1 MRPLPHLEAGPE
13 SSAIFAQL
21 FISAALRLVSCQ
33 ADLYLSRMRLSKLKL
48 SGFKSF
54 VDPTTVI
61 FPSSLAGVVGPNGCG
76 KSNVIDAV
84 RWVMGESSAKHLR
97 GDSMADVIF
106 NGSTARKPVAQAS
119 VELVF
124 DNSDGGLGGQYA
136 NYSEIALRRQVSR
149 DGQSAYF
156 LNNARCRRRDIT
168 DIFLG
173 TGLGPRSY
181 SIIEQGMISRLIEAK
196 PEDLRVFFEEA
207 AGISKYKER
216 RRETENRIRH
226 THENLSRVS
235 DLREEIEKQLE
246 KLKRQ
251 ARSAERFKAL
261 RDQERRVKAEL
272 LTLRYQLLHEE
283 SGDRRK
289 LIQENETR
297 LQAVTAELRSVEA
310 ALEKGRESHIEAS
323 DCFNAVQGRY
333 YELGA
338 EVARVEQAIQHSKD
352 MRRNQQEELEKTGQ
366 AWNEVQAHIKVD
378 EQRLEQL
385 AGELANNE
393 PAREQARLQAQN
405 SREKR
410 EHAEQLMQV
419 WQSDW
424 DAFNERANE
433 ASQTAQVER
442 TRIDQLE
449 RHLIQLGQ
457 RQERIE
463 REQQQLDSGTLEA
476 EISEFEQQAGE
487 RQQHARQLQEQLQ
500 QLRSRIDEL
509 RDSTRNQQ
517 RELHDAQN
525 QQQALGGRRASLLA
539 LQQAAL
545 GEDEGVVKQ
554 WLAEHGLNEAPR
566 LAKQLDVDSGWE
578 RAVETV
584 LGFYLEAV
592 CVEAGDDLVD
602 ALAELKQGALS
613 LIDIRADVAVPPAV
627 SGTPL
632 TARVRAPWPLDG
644 LLAGVYAAESLSE
657 ALQLRTAL
665 KARESVV
672 TQDGIW
678 IGSNWVRVARD
689 EDARTG
695 VLERE
700 REINAL
706 EEKLK
711 EITNKVTGLEQG
723 LEVARG
729 ELQEVEARRE
739 ELQVEA
745 NQAHRQFSDA
755 RAQFDARR
763 VRLEQIHKRS
773 AALHKEASENSDQR
787 DEETAT
793 ADEARSRLHKAL
805 VTLDRMADEREQGVA
820 ERDRLRSGLN
830 EARLEAQRD
839 RDQAHELEL
848 RCRSQHTEQETTSQ
862 NLARM
867 RGQQVHLRQRRDGL
881 ERALTDS
888 DAPLQ
893 SMQEELAVQLQKRVE
908 VEAELREERRA
919 VEAIEHKLRE
929 DEQQRHR
936 KEEDTEKLRDR
947 VGQEKLAWQEI
958 KVRGETLLEQIAASG
973 FELSLLVE
981 ELDEEACVENW
992 EAEAERL
999 STRIH
1004 RLGPINLAAIK
1015 EYEEQSERKN
1025 YLDAQ
1030 HEDISAALETL
1041 ENAIRKIDR
1050 ETRTRFKETFD
1061 KVNSGVQAMFPRL
1074 FGGGH
1079 AYLEMTGDDLLDT
1092 GVTIMARPP
1101 GKRNSTIHLLSGGEK
1116 ALTAVAL
1123 VFSIFELNPSPFC
1136 MLDEVDAPLD
1146 DTNVGRFCD
1155 MVREMS
1161 ERVQFIFITHNKI
1174 TMDLANHLTG
1184 VTMHEPGV
1192 SRLVAVDVD
1201 EAVQL
1206 AAV

>member
-1 MRPLPHLEAGPE
+1 
-13 SSAIFAQL
+13 
-21 FISAALRLVSCQ
+21 
-33 ADLYLSRMRLSKLKL
+33 MRLSKLKL

-54 VDPTTVI
+54 VDPTIVI
-61 FPSSLAGVVGPNGCG
+61 FPSDLTGVVGPNGCG

-106 NGSTARKPVAQAS
+106 NGSTTRKPVAQAS

-136 NYSEIALRRQVSR
+136 KYSEIALRRQVSR

-181 SIIEQGMISRLIEAK
+181 SIIEQGMISRLIEAR

-226 THENLSRVS
+226 THDNLSRVN

-251 ARSAERFKAL
+251 ARSAERFKNL

-272 LTLRYQLLHEE
+272 LTLRYQVLHEE

-310 ALEKGRESHIEAS
+310 ALEKGREAHIETS
-323 DCFNAVQGRY
+323 DRFNTVQGRY

-352 MRRNQQEELEKTGQ
+352 TRRDQQEELGKTGQ

-385 AGELANNE
+385 ARELAENE
-393 PAREQARLQAQN
+393 PAREQARSCAQS

-410 EHAEQLMQV
+410 ERAEQLMQV

-424 DAFNERANE
+424 DAFNARANE

-442 TRIDQLE
+442 TRIDHLE
-449 RHLIQLGQ
+449 RHLMQLGQ

-463 REQQQLDSGTLEA
+463 QEQHQLDSRALEA
-476 EISEFEQQAGE
+476 EISEFEKQAGE
-487 RQQHARQLQEQLQ
+487 RQQQAQQLQEQLQ
-500 QLRSRIDEL
+500 RLRSRIDEL
-509 RDSTRNQQ
+509 RDLTRNQQ
-517 RELHDAQN
+517 RELHEAQN
-525 QQQALGGRRASLLA
+525 EQQTLGGRRASLLA

-545 GEDEGVVKQ
+545 GEGEGVVKQ
-554 WLAEHGLNEAPR
+554 WLEAQGLSEAPR

-592 CVEAGDDLVD
+592 CVDAGDELAD
-602 ALAELKQGALS
+602 ALAGIKQGALS
-613 LIDIRADVAVPPAV
+613 LIDTRAAV
-627 SGTPL
+627 SAPLAAGGTPL
-632 TARVRAPWPLDG
+632 TARVRAPWSLDG

-657 ALQLRTAL
+657 ALQLRAAL
-665 KARESVV
+665 KANESVV
-672 TQDGIW
+672 TEDGVW
-678 IGSNWVRVARD
+678 LGSGWLRVARD
-689 EDARTG
+689 EDAKAG
-695 VLERE
+695 VLGRE
-700 REINAL
+700 KEINRL
-706 EEKLK
+706 EEILK
-711 EITNKVTGLEQG
+711 VITDKITGLEQG
-723 LEVARG
+723 LEAARV

-763 VRLEQIHKRS
+763 VRLEQMHKRS
-773 AALHKEASENSDQR
+773 AALHKEASESSEQQ
-787 DEETAT
+787 DEETRT

-805 VTLDRMADEREQGVA
+805 AALDTMADEREQRAA

-830 EARLEAQRD
+830 DARLEAQRD
-839 RDQAHELEL
+839 RDQAHGLEL
-848 RCRSQHTEQETTSQ
+848 RCQSQHTEQETTSQ

-867 RGQQVHLRQRRDGL
+867 CGQQVHLQQRRDAL
-881 ERALTDS
+881 QRALLES
-888 DAPLQ
+888 DTPLK
-893 SMQEELAVQLQKRVE
+893 SMQEELAAQLQKRLE
-908 VEAELREERRA
+908 VEAALREERRE

-936 KEEDTEKLRDR
+936 KEADTQTLREQL
-947 VGQEKLAWQEI
+947 GQEKLAWQEI
-958 KVRGETLLEQIAASG
+958 KVRGETLLEQIVASG
-973 FELSLLVE
+973 FEVSLLVE
-981 ELDEEACVENW
+981 ELDEDASVENW

-999 STRIH
+999 SNRIQ
-1004 RLGPINLAAIK
+1004 RLGPINLAAIE

-1030 HEDISAALETL
+1030 YEDISTALETL

-1050 ETRTRFKETFD
+1050 ETRSRFKDTFD

-1146 DTNVGRFCD
+1146 DANVGRFCD

-1174 TMDLANHLTG
+1174 TMDLAKHLTG

>member
-1 MRPLPHLEAGPE
+1 
-13 SSAIFAQL
+13 
-21 FISAALRLVSCQ
+21 
-33 ADLYLSRMRLSKLKL
+33 MRLSKLKL

-54 VDPTTVI
+54 VDPTTVL

-181 SIIEQGMISRLIEAK
+181 SIIEQGMISRLIEAR

-226 THENLSRVS
+226 THENLSRVN
-235 DLREEIEKQLE
+235 DLREEIDKQLE

-251 ARSAERFKAL
+251 ARSAERFKSL

-272 LTLRYQLLHEE
+272 LALRYQVLHEE

-310 ALEKGRESHIEAS
+310 ALEKGREAHIEAS
-323 DCFNAVQGRY
+323 DRFNAVQGRY

-352 MRRNQQEELEKTGQ
+352 TRRNQQQELEKTGQ

-378 EQRLEQL
+378 EQRLELL
-385 AGELANNE
+385 AGELADNE
-393 PAREQARLQAQN
+393 PARERASSRAQD

-424 DAFNERANE
+424 DAFNARANE

-463 REQQQLDSGTLEA
+463 QEQQQLDSNALEA
-476 EISEFEQQAGE
+476 EISDFEKQAGE
-487 RQQHARQLQEQLQ
+487 RQQHAQQLQEQLQ

-525 QQQALGGRRASLLA
+525 EQQALGGRRASLLA

-545 GEDEGVVKQ
+545 GEGEGVVNQ
-554 WLAEHGLNEAPR
+554 WLGTQGLSEAPR

-584 LGFYLEAV
+584 LGFYLEGV

-613 LIDIRADVAVPPAV
+613 LIDTHAAV
-627 SGTPL
+627 SAPPTAGGTPL
-632 TARVRAPWPLDG
+632 TARVRAPWSLDG

-657 ALQLRTAL
+657 ALQLRATL
-665 KARESVV
+665 KAHESVV

-678 IGSNWVRVARD
+678 IGSSWLRVARD
-689 EDARTG
+689 EDARAG

-700 REINAL
+700 KEINRI
-706 EEKLK
+706 EDKLK
-711 EITNKVTGLEQG
+711 VITNTVTGLEQG
-723 LEVARG
+723 LEAARG

-773 AALHKEASENSDQR
+773 AALHKEASENSEQQ
-787 DEETAT
+787 DEETKT

-805 VTLDRMADEREQGVA
+805 VTLDSMADEREQRAA

-830 EARLEAQRD
+830 DTRLEAQRD

-848 RCRSQHTEQETTSQ
+848 RCQSQHTEQETTSH
-862 NLARM
+862 NLERM
-867 RGQQVHLRQRRDGL
+867 RGQQVHLRQRRDEL
-881 ERALTDS
+881 QLALTDS
-888 DAPLQ
+888 DTPLQ
-893 SMQEELAVQLQKRVE
+893 SMQEELAARLQKRLE
-908 VEAELREERRA
+908 IETELREERRG

-936 KEEDTEKLRDR
+936 KDDDTQKLREQL
-947 VGQEKLAWQEI
+947 GQEKLAWQEI
-958 KVRGETLLEQIAASG
+958 KVRGETLLEQIVASG
-973 FELSLLVE
+973 FELSRLVE
-981 ELDEEACVENW
+981 ELDEEARVEGW

-999 STRIH
+999 SNRIQ
-1004 RLGPINLAAIK
+1004 RLGPINLAAIE

-1030 HEDISAALETL
+1030 HEDISSALETL

>member
-1 MRPLPHLEAGPE
+1 
-13 SSAIFAQL
+13 
-21 FISAALRLVSCQ
+21 
-33 ADLYLSRMRLSKLKL
+33 MRLSKLKL

-124 DNSDGGLGGQYA
+124 DNNDGGLGGQYA
-136 NYSEIALRRQVSR
+136 NYGEIALRRQVSR

-216 RRETENRIRH
+216 RRETEKRIRH
-226 THENLSRVS
+226 THENLSRVN

-261 RDQERRVKAEL
+261 RDQERRVKAEVL
-272 LTLRYQLLHEE
+272 ALRYQVLHEE

-297 LQAVTAELRSVEA
+297 LQAVTAELRAVEA
-310 ALEKGRESHIEAS
+310 ALEKGREAHIETS
-323 DCFNAVQGRY
+323 DRFNAVQGRY

-352 MRRNQQEELEKTGQ
+352 TRRHQQEELEKTGQ

-385 AGELANNE
+385 ARELAEDE
-393 PAREQARLQAQN
+393 PARQQASSRAQN

-410 EHAEQLMQV
+410 ERAEQLMQA

-442 TRIDQLE
+442 TRIDHLE

-463 REQQQLDSGTLEA
+463 QEQQQLDSGALEA
-476 EISEFEQQAGE
+476 EISELEKQAGE
-487 RQQHARQLQEQLQ
+487 RQGHAQHLQEQLLR
-500 QLRSRIDEL
+500 LRSRIDEL
-509 RDSTRNQQ
+509 RDSTRTQQ

-525 QQQALGGRRASLLA
+525 EQQALGGRLASLQA

-545 GEDEGVVKQ
+545 GEDEGVVNQ
-554 WLAEHGLNEAPR
+554 WLEAQGLNEAPR

-613 LIDIRADVAVPPAV
+613 LIDTRSAVTAPPAA
-627 SGTPL
+627 SATPL
-632 TARVRAPWPLDG
+632 TAKVRAPWSLEG
-644 LLAGVYAAESLSE
+644 LLTGVYAADSLTE
-657 ALQLRTAL
+657 ALQLRATL
-665 KARESVV
+665 KAHESVV
-672 TQDGIW
+672 TADGIW
-678 IGSNWVRVARD
+678 IGSSWLRVARD
-689 EDARTG
+689 EDARAG

-700 REINAL
+700 KEINEL
-706 EEKLK
+706 EDKLK
-711 EITNKVTGLEQG
+711 KITEIVAGLEQG
-723 LEVARG
+723 LEAARG

-773 AALHKEASENSDQR
+773 AALHKEAGENSDQR
-787 DEETAT
+787 DEETRT

-805 VTLDRMADEREQGVA
+805 ATLDRMADEREQRAA
-820 ERDRLRSGLN
+820 ERDRLRSVLN
-830 EARLEAQRD
+830 ESRLEAQRD

-848 RCRSQHTEQETTSQ
+848 RCQSEQTEQETTSQ

-867 RGQQVHLRQRRDGL
+867 RGQQVHLQQRRDEL
-881 ERALTDS
+881 QQALTDN

-893 SMQEELAVQLQKRVE
+893 SMQEELATQLQKRLE
-908 VEAELREERRA
+908 VETELRAERRG

-936 KEEDTEKLRDR
+936 KDDDTQKLRDR
-947 VGQEKLAWQEI
+947 LGQEKLAWQEI
-958 KVRGETLLEQIAASG
+958 KVRGETLLEQIVASG

-981 ELDEEACVENW
+981 ELDEEASAENW
-992 EAEAERL
+992 EVEAERL

-1004 RLGPINLAAIK
+1004 RLGPINLAAIE

-1030 HEDISAALETL
+1030 HQDISAALETL

-1050 ETRTRFKETFD
+1050 ETRTRFKQTFD

-1146 DTNVGRFCD
+1146 DANVGRFCD

-1161 ERVQFIFITHNKI
+1161 ERVQFVFITHNKI

>member
-1 MRPLPHLEAGPE
+1 
-13 SSAIFAQL
+13 
-21 FISAALRLVSCQ
+21 
-33 ADLYLSRMRLSKLKL
+33 MRLSKLKL

-226 THENLSRVS
+226 THENLSRVN

-272 LTLRYQLLHEE
+272 LALRYQVLHEE

-310 ALEKGRESHIEAS
+310 ALEKGREAHIEAS
-323 DCFNAVQGRY
+323 DRFNAVQGRY

-352 MRRNQQEELEKTGQ
+352 TRRNQQEELEKTGQ

-378 EQRLEQL
+378 EQRLELL
-385 AGELANNE
+385 AGELAENE
-393 PAREQARLQAQN
+393 PAREQASLRAQD
-405 SREKR
+405 SRGKR
-410 EHAEQLMQV
+410 EHAEQLMQA

-424 DAFNERANE
+424 DAFNVRANE

-442 TRIDQLE
+442 TRIDHLE

-463 REQQQLDSGTLEA
+463 QEQQQLDSGALEA
-476 EISEFEQQAGE
+476 EISGFEQQAGE
-487 RQQHARQLQEQLQ
+487 RQQHAQQLQEQLQ

-545 GEDEGVVKQ
+545 GEGEGVVNQ
-554 WLAEHGLNEAPR
+554 WLAAQGLNEAPR

-592 CVEAGDDLVD
+592 CVEAGDNLVD
-602 ALAELKQGALS
+602 TLADLKQGALS
-613 LIDIRADVAVPPAV
+613 LIDTRAAVTAPPAAT
-627 SGTPL
+627 GATPL
-632 TARVRAPWPLDG
+632 TARVRAPWSLDG

-657 ALQLRTAL
+657 ALQLRTTL
-665 KARESVV
+665 KAHESVV

-678 IGSNWVRVARD
+678 IGSSWLRVARD
-689 EDARTG
+689 EDARAG

-700 REINAL
+700 KDINAL
-706 EEKLK
+706 DGQLK
-711 EITNKVTGLEQG
+711 EITGIISGLEQD
-723 LEVARG
+723 LETARG

-773 AALHKEASENSDQR
+773 AALHKEASENSDQQ
-787 DEETAT
+787 DEETKT

-805 VTLDRMADEREQGVA
+805 VTLDKMADEREQRAA
-820 ERDRLRSGLN
+820 ERDHLRGALN
-830 EARLEAQRD
+830 ETRLEAQRD
-839 RDQAHELEL
+839 RDRAHELEL
-848 RCRSQHTEQETTSQ
+848 RCRSQHTEQETTGQ
-862 NLARM
+862 NLGRM
-867 RGQQVHLRQRRDGL
+867 RGQQVHLQQRRDAL
-881 ERALTDS
+881 QQALTDN

-893 SMQEELAVQLQKRVE
+893 SMQEELAAQLQKRLE
-908 VEAELREERRA
+908 VETELREERRG

-936 KEEDTEKLRDR
+936 KDDETQKLRDR
-947 VGQEKLAWQEI
+947 LGQEKLAWQEI
-958 KVRGETLLEQIAASG
+958 KVRGETLLEQIAASD

-981 ELDEEACVENW
+981 ELDEEADVENW

-1004 RLGPINLAAIK
+1004 RLGPINLAAIE

-1146 DTNVGRFCD
+1146 DANVGRFCD

>member
-1 MRPLPHLEAGPE
+1 
-13 SSAIFAQL
+13 
-21 FISAALRLVSCQ
+21 
-33 ADLYLSRMRLSKLKL
+33 MRLSKLKL

-54 VDPTTVI
+54 VDPTNVH
-61 FPSSLAGVVGPNGCG
+61 FPSSLTGVVGPNGCG

-124 DNSDGGLGGQYA
+124 DNGDGGLGGQYA

-226 THENLSRVS
+226 THENLSRVN

-251 ARSAERFKAL
+251 ARSAERFKVL

-272 LTLRYQLLHEE
+272 LTLRYRVLHEE
-283 SGDRRK
+283 SGDHRK

-297 LQAVTAELRSVEA
+297 LQAVTAELRAVEA
-310 ALEKGRESHIEAS
+310 ALEAGREQHIEAS
-323 DCFNAVQGRY
+323 DSFNAVQGRY

-338 EVARVEQAIQHSKD
+338 EVARIEQAIQHNQD
-352 MRRNQQEELEKTGQ
+352 TRRNQQEELEKIEQ
-366 AWNEVQAHIKVD
+366 AWNEVQAHIKLD

-385 AGELANNE
+385 GKELAENE
-393 PAREQARLQAQN
+393 PAREQARSQAQG

-410 EHAEQLMQV
+410 EHAEQRMQL
-419 WQSDW
+419 WQSEW
-424 DAFNERANE
+424 DDFNVRANE

-449 RHLIQLGQ
+449 RHLIQLRQ

-463 REQQQLDSGTLEA
+463 QEQQQLDSSALEA
-476 EISEFEQQAGE
+476 EISEFEKQAGD
-487 RQQHARQLQEQLQ
+487 RQQHAEQLQEQLQ
-500 QLRSRIDEL
+500 QLRRRIDEL
-509 RDSTRNQQ
+509 RDATRNQQ
-517 RELHDAQN
+517 GELHDAQN
-525 QQQALGGRRASLLA
+525 EQQALGGRRASLLA

-545 GEDEGVVKQ
+545 GEDEGVVNQ
-554 WLAEHGLNEAPR
+554 WLAAQGLHEAPR

-584 LGFYLEAV
+584 LGSYLEAV
-592 CVEAGDDLVD
+592 CAETGDDLVD
-602 ALAELKQGALS
+602 ALAELQQGALS
-613 LIDIRADVAVPPAV
+613 LIDTRAAVTASP
-627 SGTPL
+627 STRGTPL
-632 TARVRAPWPLDG
+632 TAKVRAPWSLDG
-644 LLAGVYAAESLSE
+644 LLAGVYATDSLAE
-657 ALQLRTAL
+657 ALQLRPAL
-665 KARESVV
+665 QAHESVV
-672 TQDGIW
+672 TQDGVW
-678 IGSNWVRVARD
+678 ISGSWLRVARD
-689 EDARTG
+689 EDARAG

-700 REINAL
+700 REINRI

-711 EITNKVTGLEQG
+711 VINEKIAGLELG
-723 LEVARG
+723 LEAARG
-729 ELQEVEARRE
+729 ELQEVEGRRE

-763 VRLEQIHKRS
+763 LRLEQIHKRS
-773 AALHKEASENSDQR
+773 AALHKEASENSDQQ
-787 DEETAT
+787 DEETKS
-793 ADEARSRLHKAL
+793 ADQARSLLHKAL
-805 VTLDRMADEREQGVA
+805 VTLDKMADEREQRSA
-820 ERDRLRSGLN
+820 DRDRLRGALN

-839 RDQAHELEL
+839 RDRAHELEL
-848 RCRSQHTEQETTSQ
+848 RCQSQQTEQETTSQ
-862 NLARM
+862 NLTRM
-867 RGQQVHLRQRRDGL
+867 RGQQVHLRQRRDEL
-881 ERALTDS
+881 QRALSDS
-888 DAPLQ
+888 ELPLQ
-893 SMQEELAVQLQKRVE
+893 SMQAELADQLQKRLE
-908 VEAELREERRA
+908 VETELREERRR

-929 DEQQRHR
+929 DEKQRHQ
-936 KEEDTEKLRDR
+936 KDDATQKLRDR
-947 VGQEKLAWQEI
+947 LGTERLAWQEI
-958 KVRGETLLEQIAASG
+958 KVRGETLLEQIVASG
-973 FELSLLVE
+973 FEFSLLVE
-981 ELDEEACVENW
+981 ELDEQANVEDW

-999 STRIH
+999 SNRIH
-1004 RLGPINLAAIK
+1004 RLGPINLAAID

-1030 HEDISAALETL
+1030 HQDISAALETL

-1146 DTNVGRFCD
+1146 DANVGRFCD

>member
-1 MRPLPHLEAGPE
+1 
-13 SSAIFAQL
+13 
-21 FISAALRLVSCQ
+21 
-33 ADLYLSRMRLSKLKL
+33 MRLSKLKL

-54 VDPTTVI
+54 VDPTTVL

-216 RRETENRIRH
+216 RRETEKRIRH
-226 THENLSRVS
+226 THENLSRVN

-272 LTLRYQLLHEE
+272 LALRYKVLHEE

-310 ALEKGRESHIEAS
+310 ALEKGREAHIEAS
-323 DCFNAVQGRY
+323 DRFNVVQGRY

-352 MRRNQQEELEKTGQ
+352 MRRSQQQELEKAGQ

-378 EQRLEQL
+378 ERRLEQL
-385 AGELANNE
+385 AAGLAENE
-393 PAREQARLQAQN
+393 PAREQASSRAQD

-410 EHAEQLMQV
+410 EHAEQLMQA

-463 REQQQLDSGTLEA
+463 QERQQLDSNALEA
-476 EISEFEQQAGE
+476 EITDFEKQAGE
-487 RQQHARQLQEQLQ
+487 RQQHAQQLQEQLQ

-509 RDSTRNQQ
+509 RDASRNQQ

-525 QQQALGGRRASLLA
+525 EQQALGGRRASLLA

-545 GEDEGVVKQ
+545 GEGEGVVTQ
-554 WLAEHGLNEAPR
+554 WLGAQGLNEAPR

-613 LIDIRADVAVPPAV
+613 LIDTRAGVTAAPAA

-632 TARVRAPWPLDG
+632 TARVRAPWSLDG
-644 LLAGVYAAESLSE
+644 LLAGVYAADSLGE
-657 ALQLRTAL
+657 ALRLRAAL
-665 KARESVV
+665 KAHESVV

-678 IGSNWVRVARD
+678 IGSSWLRVARD
-689 EDARTG
+689 EDARAG

-700 REINAL
+700 KEINVL
-706 EEKLK
+706 EDKLK
-711 EITNKVTGLEQG
+711 NITNKIVGLEQG
-723 LEVARG
+723 LEAARG

-787 DEETAT
+787 DEETKT

-805 VTLDRMADEREQGVA
+805 VALDRMADEREQGVA
-820 ERDRLRSGLN
+820 KRDRLRSGLN
-830 EARLEAQRD
+830 DSRLEAQRD

-862 NLARM
+862 NLERM
-867 RGQQVHLRQRRDGL
+867 RGQQVHLQQRRDEL
-881 ERALTDS
+881 QRALTDS

-908 VEAELREERRA
+908 VETELRDERRG

-936 KEEDTEKLRDR
+936 KEDDTERLRDR

-958 KVRGETLLEQIAASG
+958 KVRGETLLEQIVASG
-973 FELSLLVE
+973 FQLSLLVE
-981 ELDEEACVENW
+981 ELDDEARVESW

-999 STRIH
+999 NNRIH
-1004 RLGPINLAAIK
+1004 RLGPINLAAIE
-1015 EYEEQSERKN
+1015 EYEEQSERKK

-1030 HEDISAALETL
+1030 HEDISMALETL

-1146 DTNVGRFCD
+1146 DANVGRFCD

>member
-1 MRPLPHLEAGPE
+1 
-13 SSAIFAQL
+13 
-21 FISAALRLVSCQ
+21 
-33 ADLYLSRMRLSKLKL
+33 MRLSKLKL

-54 VDPTTVI
+54 VDPTTVL

-226 THENLSRVS
+226 THENLSRVN

-272 LTLRYQLLHEE
+272 LALRYQMLHEE

-297 LQAVTAELRSVEA
+297 LQAVTAELRAVEA
-310 ALEKGRESHIEAS
+310 ALEKGREAHIESS
-323 DCFNAVQGRY
+323 DRFNAVQGRY

-352 MRRNQQEELEKTGQ
+352 TRRNQQEELEKTGQ

-378 EQRLEQL
+378 EQRLGQL
-385 AGELANNE
+385 ARELAENE
-393 PAREQARLQAQN
+393 PAREQAGSRAQN

-410 EHAEQLMQV
+410 EQAEQLMQA

-442 TRIDQLE
+442 TRIDHLE

-463 REQQQLDSGTLEA
+463 QEQQQLDSGGLEA
-476 EISEFEQQAGE
+476 EISELEKQAGE
-487 RQQHARQLQEQLQ
+487 RQQHAQQLQEQLQ

-509 RDSTRNQQ
+509 RDSTRIQQ
-517 RELHDAQN
+517 RELHEAQN
-525 QQQALGGRRASLLA
+525 EQQALGGRRASLQA

-545 GEDEGVVKQ
+545 GEGEGVVNQ
-554 WLAEHGLNEAPR
+554 WLGAQGLNEAPR

-592 CVEAGDDLVD
+592 CVETGDALVD

-613 LIDIRADVAVPPAV
+613 LFDTRAAVAAPSAA
-627 SGTPL
+627 SATPL
-632 TARVRAPWPLDG
+632 TAKVRAPWSLDG
-644 LLAGVYAAESLSE
+644 LLAGVYAADSLPE
-657 ALQLRTAL
+657 ALQLRAAL
-665 KARESVV
+665 KAHESVV
-672 TQDGIW
+672 TADGIW
-678 IGSNWVRVARD
+678 IGSSWLRVARD
-689 EDARTG
+689 EDARAG

-700 REINAL
+700 KEINAL
-706 EEKLK
+706 EAKLK
-711 EITNKVTGLEQG
+711 GISEIIAGLEQN
-723 LEVARG
+723 LEAARG

-773 AALHKEASENSDQR
+773 AVLHKEAGENSEQR
-787 DEETAT
+787 DEETRS

-805 VTLDRMADEREQGVA
+805 ATLDRMADEREQRAA
-820 ERDRLRSGLN
+820 ERDRLRSALN
-830 EARLEAQRD
+830 ESRLEAQRD

-848 RCRSQHTEQETTSQ
+848 RCQSGHTEQETTSQ

-867 RGQQVHLRQRRDGL
+867 RGQQVHLQQRRDEL
-881 ERALTDS
+881 QQALTDN

-893 SMQEELAVQLQKRVE
+893 SMQEELAAQLQKRLE
-908 VEAELREERRA
+908 VETELREERRG

-936 KEEDTEKLRDR
+936 KDDETQKLRDR
-947 VGQEKLAWQEI
+947 LGQEKLAWQEI
-958 KVRGETLLEQIAASG
+958 KVRGETLLEQIAASS

-981 ELDEEACVENW
+981 ELDEEASVENW

-1004 RLGPINLAAIK
+1004 RLGPINLAAIE

-1030 HEDISAALETL
+1030 HQDISSALETL

-1146 DTNVGRFCD
+1146 DANVGRFCD

-1161 ERVQFIFITHNKI
+1161 ERVQFVFITHNKI